1 MRPLS
6 ILDRDRT
13 VAAPGFSRWMVPP
26 AALCIHLC
34 IGQAYAFSVFNLP
47 MTRLLGVTDSAPGD
61 WTLTDLGW
69 IFTLAIFFL
78 GVSAAIFGRWVE
90 EGGPRRAMFASAL
103 CFGGGFL
110 ISAAGVY
117 AHAIWVIYLGYGVL
131 GGIGLGLGYI
141 SPVSTLIKWFPDR
154 PGMATGMA
162 IMGFGGGAL
171 IASPLSV
178 WLMGRF
184 STPSHVGVAE
194 TFIVLGI
201 VYFIFML
208 VGAAIVRVPPPDWKP
223 AGWAPPAQPPPLVTT
238 ANVYVYTALK
248 TPQFWLIWWVLCLNV
263 TAGIGV
269 LGQASAMSQEMFPG
283 KVSAVAAAGFVGL
296 MSLFNMAGRFIW
308 ASASDL
314 MGRKNTY
321 FCFFILGT
329 VLYALV
335 PTTGGIGSV
344 GLFVL
349 CFLIIIS
356 MYGGGFSTLP
366 AYLRDMFGTR
376 YVGAIHGLLIT
387 AWSAAGVFGPV
398 LVNYIRAYEIA
409 RGVPKADA
417 YNVTMYLMAAL
428 LVIGFF
434 CNLFVR
440 PVHERHHMSAQA
452 RATLAV
458 Q

>member
-1 MRPLS
+1 
-6 ILDRDRT
+6 
-13 VAAPGFSRWMVPP
+13 
-26 AALCIHLC
+26 
-34 IGQAYAFSVFNLP
+34 
-47 MTRLLGVTDSAPGD
+47 
-61 WTLTDLGW
+61 
-69 IFTLAIFFL
+69 
-78 GVSAAIFGRWVE
+78 
-90 EGGPRRAMFASAL
+90 
-103 CFGGGFL
+103 
-110 ISAAGVY
+110 
-117 AHAIWVIYLGYGVL
+117 
-131 GGIGLGLGYI
+131 
-141 SPVSTLIKWFPDR
+141 
-154 PGMATGMA
+154 
-162 IMGFGGGAL
+162 
-171 IASPLSV
+171 
-178 WLMGRF
+178 
-184 STPSHVGVAE
+184 
-194 TFIVLGI
+194 
-201 VYFIFML
+201 
-208 VGAAIVRVPPPDWKP
+208 
-223 AGWAPPAQPPPLVTT
+223 
-238 ANVYVYTALK
+238 
-248 TPQFWLIWWVLCLNV
+248 
-263 TAGIGV
+263 V

-434 CNLFVR
+434 CNLFIR